1 VSIAGATPR
10 PGQDK
15 LRGVE
20 AARGFA
26 ACLVVA
32 VHAGNHMLKDS
43 GVLPLVG
50 MTLFGH
56 AGVDLFFVIS
66 GFIILHV
73 HRADIG
79 RPDRVVPYLKRRI
92 ARIYPLYWFTL
103 LATILLAL
111 RHGPVDPW
119 QVATD
124 LLLLPT
130 ATQIV
135 DVSWTLQSEMLF
147 YALFAVLILDRRL
160 GMLLFA
166 AWFLAIAAT
175 MLALPRA
182 EEGAWGRILS
192 KFNILFLF
200 GLGVAQAARGRVPLP
215 GLLAV
220 AGGFGFLGFGL
231 LENLRLV
238 DGHGV
243 LARFAYGLP
252 SAALL
257 LGLIALER
265 QGRLAVPQWLVTLG
279 DATYAIYLLH
289 VFAVGAAWQ
298 VLKRSGLREL
308 LPDDVLTLL
317 LIGAGIVGGLVG
329 TRLIEKPLNG
339 LMRRLLAMAPAQPA
353 RARG

>member
-1 VSIAGATPR
+1 MSIAGAAAR
-10 PGQDK
+10 PGQER
-15 LRGVE
+15 LLGVE

-32 VHAGNHMLKDS
+32 LHAGNHMLKDS
-43 GVLPLVG
+43 GVLPLAG

-73 HRADIG
+73 HRPDIG
-79 RPDRVVPYLKRRI
+79 RPDRVMAYLKRRI
-92 ARIYPLYWFTL
+92 ARIYPLYWFAL

-119 QVATD
+119 QIATD
-124 LLLLPT
+124 FLLLPT
-130 ATQIV
+130 GTQIV
-135 DVSWTLQSEMLF
+135 DVSWTLQSEMIF
-147 YALFAVLILDRRL
+147 YLLFAVLILDQRL
-160 GMLLFA
+160 GVLLFA
-166 AWFLAIAAT
+166 AWFAAIAAT
-175 MLALPRA
+175 MLLVPRVEVMPWA
-182 EEGAWGRILS
+182 RILS

-200 GLGVAQAARGRVPLP
+200 GLGVAEAARTRVPAP

-220 AGGFGFLGFGL
+220 LGGAGFLGLGL
-231 LENLRLV
+231 LENFGLV

-243 LARFAYGLP
+243 LARFGYGLP

-257 LGLIALER
+257 LGLIVLER
-265 QGRLAVPQWLVTLG
+265 QGRLAVPRWLVALG

-289 VFAVGAAWQ
+289 LFAIGATWQ
-298 VLKRSGLREL
+298 VLKRTGLREV
-308 LPDDVLTLL
+308 LPDDVLTLI
-317 LIGAGIVGGLVG
+317 LIASGIVGGLIG

-339 LMRRLLAMAPAQPA
+339 LMRRLLAMAPPAPA
-353 RARG
+353 RVRG